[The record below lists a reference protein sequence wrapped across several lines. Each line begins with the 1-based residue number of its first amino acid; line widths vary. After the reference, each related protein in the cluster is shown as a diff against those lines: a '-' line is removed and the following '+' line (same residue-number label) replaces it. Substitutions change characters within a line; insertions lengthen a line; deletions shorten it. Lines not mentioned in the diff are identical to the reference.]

1 MNRKEYSK
9 KVIVIGGGISGLA
22 TSIRLSKAGYSVQLL
37 EANENVGG
45 NIGEIRSHGFRW
57 DTGPSILTKPEY
69 IDELFHLCNVDP
81 EDYIR
86 FQKVEP
92 LFRYFFSDGTF
103 IDSFSDRKK
112 FEAELKSKTPES
124 FSNVNKLL
132 DDSKEIFRLTNEVFL
147 QRSLHE
153 FKNYFNLSTLRG
165 ILRFNRVRAFS
176 SMHKYNRKVF
186 TDKRLVQLFDR
197 YASFNGSNPFE
208 APATLSVITHFAVNN
223 GSWLPEG
230 GMISIAKSL
239 HELALHAGVEIKTS
253 STVNKIVTADKK
265 ISGVETEKGFL
276 PADIVVSSADIHYT
290 YKKLL
295 PEVKMPDIISSQPRS
310 SSVIVFYWGIKKIFQ
325 QVELHNT
332 FFGKN
337 DKDEFDALFL
347 RHAISDDPT
356 VYLYNSSKLNPE
368 DAPEEMSNWF
378 VMVSAPY
385 NSGQDWNSIVQEV
398 KKNVLKKISEK
409 LQENIESLII
419 TENILTPSMI
429 ENKTNAWL
437 GSIYG
442 NSSNKIFSAFLR
454 HANFSRKIKGL
465 YFCGG
470 SVHPGAGLPLC
481 LLSAKITSDLVTRR
495 NPAPHPPKGE

>member
-1 MNRKEYSK
+1 MNRNEISK
-9 KVIVIGGGISGLA
+9 KVIIIGGGIAGLA
-22 TSIRLSKAGYSVQLL
+22 ASIRLSKAGFIVQLF

-45 NIGEIRSHGFRW
+45 NLGEIRSNGFRW
-57 DTGPSILTKPEY
+57 DSGPSILTKPEY
-69 IDELFHLCNVDP
+69 IEELFRICNKDP
-81 EDYIR
+81 KDYIR

-112 FEAELKSKTPES
+112 FQEELKLKSDEP
-124 FSNVNKLL
+124 FAHVNKML

-147 QRSLHE
+147 ERSLHE
-153 FKNYFNLSTLRG
+153 FRNYFNLATLRG
-165 ILRFNRVRAFS
+165 ILRFNRVHAFG

-186 TDKRLVQLFDR
+186 SDQRLVQLFDR

-208 APATLSVITHFAVNN
+208 APATLNVITHFAMNN
-223 GSWLPEG
+223 GSYLPEG
-230 GMISIAKSL
+230 GMISISKSL
-239 HELALHAGVEIKTS
+239 YKLALDAGVDIKS
-253 STVNKIVTADKK
+253 SSPVKK
-265 ISGVETEKGFL
+265 IIIQDRKVTGVETTDGFI
-276 PADIVVSSADIHYT
+276 PASIVVSNADIHYT

-295 PEVKMPDIISSQPRS
+295 PEIRMPDIVSSQPRS
-310 SSVIVFYWGIKKIFQ
+310 SSVIVFYWGIKKIFPGI
-325 QVELHNT
+325 ELHNT

-337 DKDEFDALFL
+337 DKEEYDILF
-347 RHAISDDPT
+347 RQHSISNNPT
-356 VYLYNSSKLNPE
+356 VYLYNSSKMNPD
-368 DAPEEMSNWF
+368 DAPRGMSNWF

-385 NSGQDWNSIVQEV
+385 NNGQDWNSIVAEV
-398 KKNVLKKISEK
+398 KLNVLRKISTVLKE
-409 LQENIESLII
+409 EIEPLIV
-419 TENILTPSMI
+419 TENILTPAMI

-454 HANFSRKIKGL
+454 HSNFSRKIKGL

-495 NPAPHPPKGE
+495 APRP

>member
-1 MNRKEYSK
+1 MIRKEISK
-9 KVIVIGGGISGLA
+9 KVIVIGAGIAGLA
-22 TSIRLSKAGYSVQLL
+22 TSIRLANAGYEVQLL
-37 EANENVGG
+37 EANESVGG
-45 NIGEIRSHGFRW
+45 NIGEIKSNGFRW

-69 IDELFHLCNVDP
+69 IEELFRLCNQNS
-81 EDYIR
+81 EDHIR

-103 IDSFSDRKK
+103 IDSYSDRNK
-112 FEAELKSKTPES
+112 FEAELKSKSNEP
-124 FSNVNKLL
+124 FSHVHKIL

-147 QRSLHE
+147 RRSLHE
-153 FKNYFNLSTLRG
+153 FKNYFNLATVRG

-186 TDKRLVQLFDR
+186 SDKRLVQLFDR

-208 APATLSVITHFAVNN
+208 APATLNVITHFAVNN

-230 GMISIAKSL
+230 GMASIAKSL
-239 HELALHAGVEIKTS
+239 STLASHAGVEIKTS
-253 STVNKIVTADKK
+253 CAAKK
-265 ISGVETEKGFL
+265 ISIRNKQVIGVETVQGFIS
-276 PADIVVSSADIHYT
+276 ADIVVSSADIHYT
-290 YKKLL
+290 YKKLI
-295 PEVKMPDIISSQPRS
+295 PEIKMPAVVASQPRS
-310 SSVIVFYWGIKKIFQ
+310 SSVIVFYWGIKKIFNE
-325 QVELHNT
+325 VELHNT

-337 DKDEFDALFL
+337 DKEEFDALFL
-347 RHAISDDPT
+347 EHKITDDPT
-356 VYLYNSSKLNPE
+356 VYLYNSSRLNSE
-368 DAPEEMSNWF
+368 DAPQGMSNWF

-385 NSGQDWNSIVQEV
+385 NSGQDWNSIVPEV
-398 KKNVLKKISEK
+398 KNNVLKKISARLKEDIEPLIATEK
-409 LQENIESLII
+409 V
-419 TENILTPSMI
+419 LTPSMI

-454 HANFSRKIKGL
+454 HPNFSRRIKGL

-481 LLSAKITSDLVTRR
+481 LLSAKITSDLIRR
-495 NPAPHPPKGE
+495 RSR